1 MKFNGTDIFFFLI
14 VCILLWFTNK
24 QHNHIVYLEDTIKIQ
39 DQAISK
45 QLFLIE
51 CQNMLIKKSKHQ
63 LDSRNFYDKIPFYK
77 KLEYQ

>member
-1 MKFNGTDIFFFLI
+1 MKLNGTDILFFLI

-24 QHNHIVYLEDTIKIQ
+24 QHDHIIYLEDTIKIQ

-51 CQNMLIKKSKHQ
+51 CQNMLINKKINPSQ
-63 LDSRNFYDKIPFYK
+63 NFIPFYEK
-77 KLEYQ
+77 FN

>member
-1 MKFNGTDIFFFLI
+1 MKINGTDILFFFI

-24 QHNHIVYLEDTIKIQ
+24 QHDHIIYLEDTVKIQ

-51 CQNMLIKKSKHQ
+51 CQ
-63 LDSRNFYDKIPFYK
+63 KIIISGSSGTQQNSFPFY
-77 KLEYQ
+77 EFD

>member
-1 MKFNGTDIFFFLI
+1 MKLNGTDILFFLI

-24 QHNHIVYLEDTIKIQ
+24 QHDHIIFLEDTIKIQ

-51 CQNMLIKKSKHQ
+51 FQNMLINKKINPSQ
-63 LDSRNFYDKIPFYK
+63 DFIPFYEK
-77 KLEYQ
+77 FN

>member
-1 MKFNGTDIFFFLI
+1 MKINGTDILFFFI

-24 QHNHIVYLEDTIKIQ
+24 QHDHIVYLEDTIKIQ

-51 CQNMLIKKSKHQ
+51 CQ
-63 LDSRNFYDKIPFYK
+63 KIIISGSSDVQKNSFPFY
-77 KLEYQ
+77 EFD

>member
-1 MKFNGTDIFFFLI
+1 MKLNVTDILFFLI

-24 QHNHIVYLEDTIKIQ
+24 QHDHIIYLEDTIKIQ

-51 CQNMLIKKSKHQ
+51 CQNMLINKKINPSQ
-63 LDSRNFYDKIPFYK
+63 DFIPFYEK
-77 KLEYQ
+77 FN

>member
-1 MKFNGTDIFFFLI
+1 MKINGTDILFFFI

-24 QHNHIVYLEDTIKIQ
+24 QHDHIVYLEDTIKIQ

-51 CQNMLIKKSKHQ
+51 CQKIIISGSNGTHQ
-63 LDSRNFYDKIPFYK
+63 NSFPFYEK
-77 KLEYQ
+77 FD

>member
-1 MKFNGTDIFFFLI
+1 MKPNGTDILFFFI

-24 QHNHIVYLEDTIKIQ
+24 QHDHIVYLEDTIKIQ

-51 CQNMLIKKSKHQ
+51 CQ
-63 LDSRNFYDKIPFYK
+63 KIIISGSSGTQQSSFPFY
-77 KLEYQ
+77 EFD

>member
-1 MKFNGTDIFFFLI
+1 MKLNGTDILFFLI

-24 QHNHIVYLEDTIKIQ
+24 QHDHIVYLEDTIKIQ

-51 CQNMLIKKSKHQ
+51 CQ
-63 LDSRNFYDKIPFYK
+63 KIIISGSSGTQQSSFPFY
-77 KLEYQ
+77 EFD